1 MGAVRA
7 TTGFVGRAAETES
20 ALASLDADAGFI
32 VTGPGGCGRSR
43 LLAEVLARHTDARGR
58 CVEVRTTGGRSA
70 IPFAGFLHLL
80 PDDVDDD
87 DLPDLAIAVRRHL
100 LALAGDDTVVLAV
113 DDLDDLDPPS
123 IGMLQHLLGDG
134 GFALAATMRT
144 GASRPEGLD
153 QLWYD
158 TEIRRID
165 LGPFG
170 PDDLARLV
178 ASALDGPAHP
188 SLVDSVTATSDGNA
202 ALALAVVADA
212 REHGALRQDGDGWA
226 LADEFDSISDTTGT
240 RTADAVRLVVDR
252 LDAEERWLVRLLAAA
267 GVLHPDVIPRAS
279 RPALER
285 LEERSLVEVDAG
297 SDDAWTIRL
306 RQPIVGS
313 TLDRTAATGGRF
325 AVLEELLELTRGT
338 DTDATRI
345 AVWAEE
351 IGAPLD
357 SSEWLAASDA
367 AMAAF
372 DQPAARRWAERA
384 RDTDPSSHEAHRA
397 LGRLQRLVGDAAS
410 AMESFRA
417 ARACAG
423 DDEQLALAAIDL
435 AGMVA
440 LDLHDPASAIEDLLA
455 TADRVDDPSRGL
467 ALRSEAAV
475 MATLLGRFD
484 DVLSIRP
491 TAEQLASADG
501 PTRWLL
507 GLNEVYA
514 RTMLGRLDGIDRLVE
529 RTRGAFR
536 TIEGERP
543 QELDS
548 LVGLHVAGLMQR
560 GELRRVMA
568 TTATWEA
575 RQRAGEY
582 RGVQSVIL
590 ALVAREM
597 GDERAASFARDA
609 CEQHDWLDALG
620 TAPLAYAAASIVAA
634 DAGHLETAEALAV
647 RSGELGAE
655 PWRTIWSGRARARV
669 ADRTGDVERAIDTC
683 TAATEVALSSS
694 HVAYGAVAAHD
705 LVEYGDP
712 DAAARLLRAATA
724 SMESSRFLD
733 LLLAHAEAAAAGD
746 LVRLDEC
753 GRAFGRI
760 GATRLES
767 TCHRDAVRVALGS
780 GDLVRARW
788 ADALARRAGGR
799 PGAIPAP
806 DVAVDDALTDR
817 ECEIAFLA
825 ATDATSR
832 AIAERLGLSART
844 VDNHLRRVY
853 RKLDIGGRSELATLD
868 ARTD

>member
-1 MGAVRA
+1 MAIDGAVRA
-7 TTGFVGRAAETES
+7 MTEFVGRAAEMES
-20 ALASLDADAGFI
+20 TLASLAAGRGFL

-43 LLAEVLARHTDARGR
+43 LLTEVLARHAAAGGR
-58 CVEVRTTGGRSA
+58 SVELRTGGVRSA

-80 PDDVDDD
+80 PDDVAD
-87 DLPDLAIAVRRHL
+87 DLPELAMAIRRHL
-100 LALAGDDTVVLAV
+100 LAVDGDDTLVLAV
-113 DDLDDLDPPS
+113 DDLHELDAPS
-123 IGMLQHLLGDG
+123 IGMVQHLLRDG
-134 GFALAATMRT
+134 GFALAATVRT
-144 GASRPEGLD
+144 GEPRPEGLD

-158 TEIRRID
+158 DEIRRLELD
-165 LGPFG
+165 PFG
-170 PDDLARLV
+170 PDDVARLISSV
-178 ASALDGPAHP
+178 LGDPPDPPLA
-188 SLVDSVTATSDGNA
+188 DSVATASGGNT
-202 ALALAVVADA
+202 ALALAMVADA
-212 REHGALRQDGDGWA
+212 RARGALRHD
-226 LADEFDSISDTTGT
+226 DEDWSLVEAFGSIAEAAGT

-252 LDAEERWLVRLLAAA
+252 LDAEERRLVRLLATAD
-267 GVLHPDVIPRAS
+267 VLHPEVIPRAT

-285 LEERSLVEVDAG
+285 LEERSLVEVHDG
-297 SDDAWTIRL
+297 PDDTWAIRL
-306 RQPIVGS
+306 RQPVVGT
-313 TLDRTAATGGRF
+313 TLDRVSATGERLT
-325 AVLEELLELTRGT
+325 VLQELLELTRGT
-338 DTDATRI
+338 TTDATRI
-345 AVWAEE
+345 ADWAEE
-351 IGAPLD
+351 IGASLD

-372 DQPAARRWAERA
+372 DRSAAMRWAERA
-384 RDTDPSSHEAHRA
+384 RDADPASHDAHRA
-397 LGRLQRLVGDAAS
+397 LGRLQRLEGDAAS
-410 AMESFRA
+410 ATESFRA

-455 TADRVDDPSRGL
+455 TADRVEDAVRGL

-491 TAEQLASADG
+491 TAEQLAGADG

-514 RTMLGRLDGIDRLVE
+514 RTMLGRLDGIDGLVE
-529 RTRGAFR
+529 GTRGAFR

-568 TTATWEA
+568 TVETWEA
-575 RQRAGEY
+575 RRRAGEY

-597 GDERAASFARDA
+597 SDERAGAFALDA
-609 CEQHDWLDALG
+609 CEQHDWLDAIG
-620 TAPLAYAAASIVAA
+620 TAPLAYATASIVAA
-634 DAGHLETAEALAV
+634 DAGDLEAASTLAE
-647 RSGELGAE
+647 RSGDLGSE
-655 PWRTIWSGRARARV
+655 PWRTIWSGRAHARV
-669 ADRTGDVERAIDTC
+669 AHRSGEVECAIETC

-694 HVAYGAVAAHD
+694 HVVYAAVTAHD

-712 DAAARLLRAATA
+712 DGAARLLCTATA
-724 SMESSRFLD
+724 SMESSHFFD
-733 LLLAHAEAAAAGD
+733 LLLAHAEAAADGD
-746 LVRLDEC
+746 LTALDGC

-760 GATRLES
+760 GATRLEA
-767 TCHRDAVRVALGS
+767 TCYRDAARVALAS
-780 GDLVRARW
+780 GDVVRARW
-788 ADALARRAGGR
+788 ADALARRAGR
-799 PGAIPAP
+799 PALAAPAA
-806 DVAVDDALTDR
+806 DVDDALTDR
-817 ECEIAFLA
+817 ECEVAFLA

-832 AIAERLGLSART
+832 EIADHLGLSART

-853 RKLDIGGRSELATLD
+853 RKLDIGGRSELTALD
-868 ARTD
+868 PRTD

>member
-1 MGAVRA
+1 M
-7 TTGFVGRAAETES
+7 TEFVGRAAEMES
-20 ALASLDADAGFI
+20 AFASLASARGFL
-32 VTGPGGCGRSR
+32 VTGPSGCGRSR
-43 LLAEVLARHTDARGR
+43 LLTEVLARHAAAGGR
-58 CVEVRTTGGRSA
+58 SVELRTGGARSA

-80 PDDVDDD
+80 PDDAADG
-87 DLPDLAIAVRRHL
+87 LPELAIAVRRHL
-100 LALAGDDTVVLAV
+100 LAVASDDTLVLAV
-113 DDLDDLDPPS
+113 DDLHDLDAPS
-123 IGMLQHLLGDG
+123 IGMVQHLLRDG
-134 GFALAATMRT
+134 GFALAATIRT
-144 GASRPEGLD
+144 GEARPEGLD

-158 TEIRRID
+158 TEIQRIE
-165 LGPFG
+165 LGPFV
-170 PDDLARLV
+170 PDDVARLLT
-178 ASALDGPAHP
+178 SELGDPAHP
-188 SLVDSVTATSDGNA
+188 SLVGNVAAATGGSA
-202 ALALAVVADA
+202 ALTIAVSADA
-212 REHGALRQDGDGWA
+212 RECGALRHDEDGWS
-226 LADEFDSISDTTGT
+226 LADEFGSIAEAAGA

-252 LDAEERWLVRLLAAA
+252 LDDEERRLVRLLATA
-267 GVLHPDVIPRAS
+267 GVLHPDLIPRAS

-297 SDDAWTIRL
+297 PDDAWTIRL
-306 RQPIVGS
+306 RQPVVGT
-313 TLDRTAATGGRF
+313 TLDRTGATGGRF

-338 DTDATRI
+338 GTDATRI

-351 IGAPLD
+351 IGASLD

-372 DQPAARRWAERA
+372 DQAAARRWAERA
-384 RDTDPSSHEAHRA
+384 RDADPSSHEAHRA
-397 LGRLQRLVGDAAS
+397 LGRLQRLDGDAAS
-410 AMESFRA
+410 AMESFRS
-417 ARACAG
+417 ARACAV
-423 DDEQLALAAIDL
+423 DDEQLTLAAIDL

-440 LDLHDPASAIEDLLA
+440 LDLHDPAAAIDDLLA
-455 TADRVDDPSRGL
+455 TADRVDDPARGL

-475 MATLLGRFD
+475 LATLLGRFD
-484 DVLSIRP
+484 DVLLSRP

-529 RTRGAFR
+529 STRGAFR

-560 GELRRVMA
+560 GELRRVM
-568 TTATWEA
+568 TTTETWEA
-575 RQRAGEY
+575 RRRAGEY

-590 ALVAREM
+590 TLVAREV
-597 GDERAASFARDA
+597 GDERAAEFADDA
-609 CEQHDWLDALG
+609 CVQHDWLDALG

-634 DAGHLETAEALAV
+634 DADDLERARALAH
-647 RSGELGAE
+647 RSGELGSE

-669 ADRTGDVERAIDTC
+669 AHRSGQSEPAIEAC

-694 HVAYGAVAAHD
+694 HVVYAAVTAHD

-712 DAAARLLRAATA
+712 SAAARLLRSATA
-724 SMESSRFLD
+724 SMEASHFLD
-733 LLLAHAEAAAAGD
+733 LLLAHAEAAACGD
-746 LVRLDEC
+746 LAGLDEC

-760 GATRLES
+760 GATRLEA
-767 TCHRDAVRVALGS
+767 TCHRDAVRAALGS
-780 GDLVRARW
+780 GDVVRARW
-788 ADALARRAGGR
+788 ADALARQATGPAGVTSS
-799 PGAIPAP
+799 A
-806 DVAVDDALTDR
+806 DVFVDDALTDR

-832 AIAERLGLSART
+832 EIADRLGLSART

-853 RKLDIGGRSELATLD
+853 RKLDIGGRSELAPLGTPIG
-868 ARTD
+868 